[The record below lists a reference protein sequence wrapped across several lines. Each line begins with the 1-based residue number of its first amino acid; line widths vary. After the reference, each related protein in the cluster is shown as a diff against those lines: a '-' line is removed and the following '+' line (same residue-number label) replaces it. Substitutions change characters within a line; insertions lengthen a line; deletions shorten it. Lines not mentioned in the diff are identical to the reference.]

1 MPESE
6 KPNWQ
11 PINFLPKIAEMIDGM
26 LEAVVEN
33 QKLLGKA
40 EPASLDDAT
49 VSRVMSVYT
58 TQRDDLWLYEE
69 QLTVWRK
76 TSLDEPQTLEITRLE
91 KQLGELRRGLEKI
104 LAMKPDLEKMT
115 IECLLGK
122 SHLELGL
129 DSLRGSK

>member
-11 PINFLPKIAEMIDGM
+11 PISFLPNIAEMIDGM

-40 EPASLDDAT
+40 EPASLDNAT

-58 TQRDDLWLYEE
+58 MQRDDLWLYED
-69 QLTVWRK
+69 QLAVWRK
-76 TSLDEPQTLEITRLE
+76 TPLNEPQTLEITRLE
-91 KQLGELRRGLEKI
+91 GQLGELRRGLEKI
-104 LAMKPDLEKMT
+104 LAMKPDLEEMT
-115 IECLLGK
+115 IEHLLSK

-129 DSLRGSK
+129 DFLRGNK

>member
-11 PINFLPKIAEMIDGM
+11 PISFLPKIAEMIDGM

-58 TQRDDLWLYEE
+58 TQRDDLWLYED
-69 QLTVWRK
+69 QLAVWRK
-76 TSLDEPQTLEITRLE
+76 TLLNESQTLEITRLE

-104 LAMKPDLEKMT
+104 LVMKPDLEKMT
-115 IECLLGK
+115 IEHLLGK

-129 DSLRGSK
+129 DFLRGNK